1 VPQTVHAY
9 VKAELVRPEDLA
21 GGLAVVIDVLRA
33 STTIC
38 AALAAGA
45 REVAPCLEISEATA
59 LAERMGPTACVA
71 GGERAGRR
79 VEGLT
84 LGNSPSE
91 YTPATVAGKTVA
103 LSTTNGTRVVLW
115 ARHAERVF
123 VGAIANVSAL
133 CRVLRAD
140 GRDVHLIC
148 AGVRGAVA
156 MEDCIGAGAIAAQ
169 LIERGS
175 QPSTDDQAVM
185 FSRLFTAA
193 QLAGRGSLAPT
204 MRTSLGGR
212 NLVEIGLEADIETCA
227 QPDAFGA
234 VPELDRTRNRIT
246 NVG

>member
-1 VPQTVHAY
+1 MPQTVYAY
-9 VKAELVRPEDLA
+9 AKAELVRPEDVA

-45 REVAPCLEISEATA
+45 REVAPCLEVAEASG
-59 LAERMGPTACVA
+59 LAQRMGPGACVS
-71 GGERAGRR
+71 GGERGGRP
-79 VEGLT
+79 VDGLT

-91 YTPATVAGKTVA
+91 YTPEAVGGKTVA
-103 LSTTNGTRVVLW
+103 LSTTNGTRVMLW

-123 VGAIANVSAL
+123 VGAIGNVSAL

-148 AGVRGAVA
+148 AGVQGDTA

-175 QPSTDDQAVM
+175 SASNDDQAIM

-204 MRTSLGGR
+204 LRTSLGGR
-212 NLVEIGLEADIETCA
+212 NLVSIGLEADIETCA
-227 QPDAFGA
+227 QLDAFNV

-246 NVG
+246 NAR